1 MTSRTRPVRF
11 VDTSLRD
18 GNQSLWG
25 ATGITTG
32 ICEAVGPALERAGFH
47 AIDFTSSTNLSM
59 GVKFHQED
67 PWERIARM
75 KAVVSTTPLSAITP
89 GMRFMSWEKS
99 PEAVMRM
106 ALRLMARHGVS
117 RLQISEPMN
126 SPEATT
132 RIARWAHEEGFE
144 HVVAALTFT
153 ESPVHTDE
161 VYLRNV
167 AAFVADADVDGI
179 YLKDPGGLLTVE
191 RTRQLFPKL
200 RDAAG
205 DTTLE
210 IHTHCTTGSAPEVY
224 VVAAQLGAD
233 VIHTGLGPLSN
244 GTAQPSIEQLVKNF
258 DALGIPYEIDLDAVA
273 EAGEILHAA
282 ARERGL
288 QPGRPTEYDV
298 APHTHQVPGGMMGT
312 LKRQLSEI
320 GLADAL
326 DEVIAEA
333 KRVRAELGYPIMVT
347 PFSQF
352 VGSQSLLN
360 VLAQRNGQERYSQMP
375 DEVLHLVLGHY
386 GDPMGAVAPE
396 VTAKAEGFPRAAEL
410 LADPEPVTL
419 DELRARFG
427 GGGDLPEEELILR
440 TVLPH
445 DQVDSMVAAR
455 PAPAWHPGG
464 RPVTSLTE
472 FLTVVRDLPNWRSL
486 SVVRGRESIH
496 LKRQE
501 ATS

>member
-1 MTSRTRPVRF
+1 MSENTRTVRF

-32 ICEAVGPALERAGFH
+32 ICEAVGPALDRAGFA

-59 GVKFHQED
+59 GVKFHQEN

-75 KAVVSTTPLSAITP
+75 KAVTPRTPLSAITP

-99 PEAVMRM
+99 PETVMRL
-106 ALRLMARHGVS
+106 ALRLLARHGVS

-126 SPEATT
+126 SADATI
-132 RIARWAHEEGFE
+132 RIARWAHEEGIDQ
-144 HVVAALTFT
+144 VVAALTFT

-161 VYLRNV
+161 MYLRNV
-167 AAFVADADVDGI
+167 AAFVAAADVDAI

-191 RTRQLFPKL
+191 RTRSLFPKL
-200 RDAAG
+200 REAAG
-205 DTTLE
+205 ESTLE
-210 IHTHCTTGSAPEVY
+210 IHSHCTTGSAPEVY

-244 GTAQPSIEQLVKNF
+244 GNAQPSIEQLVKNF
-258 DALGIPYEIDLDAVA
+258 DALGIPYEIDLDAVR
-273 EAGEILHAA
+273 EAGDILHAA

-288 QPGRPTEYDV
+288 EPGRPTEYTV
-298 APHTHQVPGGMMGT
+298 APHTHQVPGGMMST
-312 LKRQLSEI
+312 LARQLTEI
-320 GLADAL
+320 GLADSL
-326 DEVIAEA
+326 DEVIAET

-360 VLAQRNGQERYSQMP
+360 VLAVRNGRPRYSQLP

-386 GDPMGAVAPE
+386 GEPVGEVDAEVAAT
-396 VTAKAEGFPRAAEL
+396 VAALPRAAEL
-410 LADPEPVTL
+410 PAEPDPVTL
-419 DELRARFG
+419 DELQARHG
-427 GGGDLPEEELILR
+427 GGRDLPEEELILR

-445 DQVDSMVAAR
+445 DQVDAMLAAGR
-455 PAPAWHPGG
+455 APSWSPGTG
-464 RPVTSLTE
+464 VVTTLTD
-472 FLTVVRDLPNWRSL
+472 FLTAVRRLPNWRSL
-486 SVVRGRESIH
+486 AVSRGGESLVLQRREVAS
-496 LKRQE
+496 
-501 ATS
+501 

>member
-1 MTSRTRPVRF
+1 MTTRSNPVRF

-32 ICEAVGPALERAGFH
+32 ICEAVGPVLDRAGFH

-75 KAVVSTTPLSAITP
+75 RAVTPNTMLSAITP

-99 PEAVMRM
+99 PETVMRL
-106 ALRLMARHGVS
+106 ALRLMARHGVR

-126 SPEATT
+126 SADATV
-132 RIARWAHEEGFE
+132 RIARWAHEEGIE

-161 VYLRNV
+161 MYLQNV
-167 AAFVADADVDGI
+167 AAFVADADVDAI

-191 RTRQLFPKL
+191 RTRSLFPKL

-205 DTTLE
+205 ASTLE

-258 DALGIPYEIDLDAVA
+258 DALGIPYEVDLDAVA

-288 QPGRPTEYDV
+288 QPGRPTEYNV

-312 LKRQLSEI
+312 LKRQLAEI
-320 GLADAL
+320 GLSDAL
-326 DEVIAEA
+326 DDVIAESG
-333 KRVRAELGYPIMVT
+333 RVRAECGYPIMVT

-360 VLAQRNGQERYSQMP
+360 VLATRNGQPRYSQMP

-386 GDPMGAVAPE
+386 GDPVGAVDTE
-396 VTAKAEGFPRAAEL
+396 VAAKARAFPRAAEL
-410 LADPEPVTL
+410 TAEPDDVTL
-419 DELRARFG
+419 EELRQRFG
-427 GGGDLPEEELILR
+427 GADDEELILR
-440 TVLPH
+440 VVLPH
-445 DQVDSMVAAR
+445 EQVDAMLATR
-455 PAPAWHPGG
+455 PAPDWAPGG
-464 RPVTSLTE
+464 IHNLTD
-472 FLTVVRDLPNWRSL
+472 LIGRVRTLPHWRGL
-486 SVVRGRESIH
+486 SITRGAESIE
-496 LKRQE
+496 LQRKGVG
-501 ATS
+501 A